1 MADLRAVSEAG
12 HNLIQQRVF
21 GVIRVILSSGRTA
34 RIVMVMRSAR

>member
-21 GVIRVILSSGRTA
+21 GVLFEWH
-34 RIVMVMRSAR
+34 

>member
-21 GVIRVILSSGRTA
+21 GVRLA
-34 RIVMVMRSAR
+34 